1 MRGIAF
7 DGDIIY
13 IAASDELFA
22 YDRAFKLIDSW
33 RNPYLKHCHEIAVHQ
48 RNLYLTSTGY
58 DSILAF
64 DLDKKEFLWALHVD
78 VEAFQFKGRAY
89 DPTQDDGPLLLNKM
103 HINNV
108 SPTDGGMYISGIKTG
123 GMLHFN
129 GKAISMSVTLPEG
142 THNARPFRDGVLYN
156 DTKSDCLRYASRD
169 GAEDRAL
176 KFPKYDRSLLLNT
189 NLDDS
194 RTARQGF
201 GRGLCL
207 LSDHVVATGSS
218 PSTISVHD
226 LKENETVLK
235 VNLSMDIRNA
245 IHGLEIWPYG

>member
-1 MRGIAF
+1 
-7 DGDIIY
+7 
-13 IAASDELFA
+13 
-22 YDRAFKLIDSW
+22 
-33 RNPYLKHCHEIAVHQ
+33 
-48 RNLYLTSTGY
+48 
-58 DSILAF
+58 
-64 DLDKKEFLWALHVD
+64 
-78 VEAFQFKGRAY
+78 
-89 DPTQDDGPLLLNKM
+89 
-103 HINNV
+103 
-108 SPTDGGMYISGIKTG
+108 
-123 GMLHFN
+123 
-129 GKAISMSVTLPEG
+129 VTLPEG